1 MWFVMFLVLMSNLKE
16 KIIFGCFIT
25 CWLVQAFESYMDY
38 KARKEQQEVLSN
50 IVVTNKDILQK
61 LIYPIEDMSM
71 DNSNLESEE

>member
-25 CWLVQAFESYMDY
+25 CCLVQAFESYMDY

-50 IVVTNKDILQK
+50 IAVTIQK
-61 LIYPIEDMSM
+61 LIYPIEDIPM

>member
-25 CWLVQAFESYMDY
+25 CCLVQAIESYMDY

>member
-1 MWFVMFLVLMSNLKE
+1 
-16 KIIFGCFIT
+16 
-25 CWLVQAFESYMDY
+25 MDY

-61 LIYPIEDMSM
+61 LIYPTEDMSM